1 MQKVRETTILKCLGQ
16 ENNQNFARLKITTKL
31 GTESLVLGLKE
42 LMDKKLV
49 KKDPETK
56 IYTLQSETKNK
67 TLELLKKNHVYGDDP
82 EILEKLRDESFPFET
97 GYTFLQ
103 NAMFTLSK
111 LTLAQNSPDLTSF
124 EKLEFKKQIQYHNS
138 AIEKAFEVLYDI
150 DDKQTLALKKLLDTT
165 LTKPD
170 SVFKL
175 SGLANRKQRRRA
187 KRF

>member
-82 EILEKLRDESFPFET
+82 EILEKPWTAPIDNMPQET
-97 GYTFLQ
+97 IIRLIC
-103 NAMFTLSK
+103 
-111 LTLAQNSPDLTSF
+111 TSF
-124 EKLEFKKQIQYHNS
+124 NLSYTKDGNIFH
-138 AIEKAFEVLYDI
+138 
-150 DDKQTLALKKLLDTT
+150 LAVK
-165 LTKPD
+165 
-170 SVFKL
+170 
-175 SGLANRKQRRRA
+175 
-187 KRF
+187 